1 MDPAEGKHCKCNIL
15 ECTDHISP
23 LSNSPIHPP
32 FYPQPPSPPK
42 LLVCEIWKRHVVF
55 QFVQYTS
62 QVGSRYT
69 APQWLKN
76 DCWSARW
83 LWWTSLLPA
92 LSFFS
97 IWLPR
102 QPRGQRSGNLSYLKW
117 SCAPIPA
124 DSEPTNE
131 QALRVHLPAPHAAKA
146 GHDGT
151 SFVLLAA
158 GVWCVPQGYVIG
170 PACFQSIRFIL
181 IISYLNQLI
190 WSSCLN

>member
-1 MDPAEGKHCKCNIL
+1 MK
-15 ECTDHISP
+15 CTDHISP

-32 FYPQPPSPPK
+32 FDPQPPSPPK

-83 LWWTSLLPA
+83 LWWTSLLPGPIILFHLA
-92 LSFFS
+92 SSAAARTTLWKFV
-97 IWLPR
+97 L
-102 QPRGQRSGNLSYLKW
+102 LKW

-170 PACFQSIRFIL
+170 PACFPKYQI
-181 IISYLNQLI
+181 YLNNFLFEPINLKQL
-190 WSSCLN
+190 S